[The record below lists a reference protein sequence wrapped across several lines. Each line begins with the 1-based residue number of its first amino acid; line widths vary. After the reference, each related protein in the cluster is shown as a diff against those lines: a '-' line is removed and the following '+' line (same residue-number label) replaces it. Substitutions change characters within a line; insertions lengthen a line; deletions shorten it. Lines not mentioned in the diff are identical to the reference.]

1 VFFRDFSECSEE
13 FWCFFGCSFNNVH
26 MQYRMNEIPSLSSTM
41 RLNIGEA
48 LWCYRDES
56 TMPVR
61 WVVLRV
67 GIWVVA

>member
-1 VFFRDFSECSEE
+1 
-13 FWCFFGCSFNNVH
+13 
-26 MQYRMNEIPSLSSTM
+26 M

-48 LWCYRDES
+48 LWYYRDES

-67 GIWVVA
+67 GISVVA